1 VFGKILLVFTAVV
14 SVLLAGVSIVASYAV
29 PGMQPAMAEL
39 NDYSFEA
46 RAGEKTTWT
55 VTHRL
60 GDREIVSQNSTPFD
74 AVIGAREHHQ
84 RKLQKDSSKMG
95 TELTEVE
102 RQYKEIE
109 EEQAQDIDAVKRRI
123 TELETGVSTKQSEI
137 IKKSSEFQDL
147 SVKERITRD
156 EITSRRR
163 DVVRFRAELEEL
175 RTHLYELVELRRIL
189 TEQLLRIR
197 LDNHN
202 LAQRENQIRQQLAL

>member
-1 VFGKILLVFTAVV
+1 
-14 SVLLAGVSIVASYAV
+14 
-29 PGMQPAMAEL
+29 MAEL

-60 GDREIVSQNSTPFD
+60 GDRETVSQNSTPFD
-74 AVIGAREHHQ
+74 AVIKAREHFKQ
-84 RKLQKDSSKMG
+84 KLQTDPENGISTMSKK
-95 TELTEVE
+95 LTEVG

-163 DVVRFRAELEEL
+163 DVVRFQAELEEL

-189 TEQLLRIR
+189 TEQLLRIK